1 MAFSERFLEELAS
14 RNDIVDVVGSYVQ
27 LSKRSGSNMFG
38 LCPFH
43 SEKTPSFS
51 VSSEKQIYHCF
62 GCGKGGGVINF
73 IMEIEG
79 LSFPDAVQ
87 FLAKRAGM
95 EVPDDDT
102 PDEVRGKRTR
112 LLELNRDAARFFY
125 SQLSTPA
132 GVPAVEYIKKRGI
145 SPEMVKKFGLGMAP
159 DSWTSLTDAMLKK
172 GYSARDLIEAGL
184 AKQSR
189 KGSGFYDAF
198 RNRLMFPV
206 IDIRGSVI
214 GFSGRILGD
223 GEPKYLN
230 SPDTLVFNKSRNLF
244 AMNLA
249 KKSKQGMLILAEGNI
264 DVVALHQAGFD
275 CAVAS
280 LGTSLTPD
288 QVRLMDRYTDK
299 VVIAYDSDGAGVKAA
314 ERAIKL
320 FENTGISVKVLKMNG
335 AKDPD
340 EFIKKRGPDAFKL
353 LLEQSENHVEYRL
366 LLIKDKYA
374 LDTDDGRIA
383 FIKEATELLSSL
395 PSSVEREIYG
405 VRAAEY
411 AGISPEAVRNEVNKA
426 FKRRM
431 AAARKRQ
438 EREETRPLTSA
449 QPKDREIRY
458 ENVRSA
464 VAEEGV
470 IRLLMLEPSLIKHT
484 SALKPEDFSSPFL
497 RKLYEIVSE
506 KAKDGN
512 TVSVAALAGVLEPA
526 EMSRLTVIMQK
537 PEIMSGSTQAIA
549 DYIEKIKTEIL
560 KRSGKEDLLAVSQ
573 KYREKKG
580 YGG

>member
-1 MAFSERFLEELAS
+1 
-14 RNDIVDVVGSYVQ
+14 
-27 LSKRSGSNMFG
+27 
-38 LCPFH
+38 
-43 SEKTPSFS
+43 
-51 VSSEKQIYHCF
+51 
-62 GCGKGGGVINF
+62 
-73 IMEIEG
+73 
-79 LSFPDAVQ
+79 
-87 FLAKRAGM
+87 
-95 EVPDDDT
+95 
-102 PDEVRGKRTR
+102 
-112 LLELNRDAARFFY
+112 
-125 SQLSTPA
+125 
-132 GVPAVEYIKKRGI
+132 
-145 SPEMVKKFGLGMAP
+145 
-159 DSWTSLTDAMLKK
+159 
-172 GYSARDLIEAGL
+172 
-184 AKQSR
+184 
-189 KGSGFYDAF
+189 
-198 RNRLMFPV
+198 
-206 IDIRGSVI
+206 
-214 GFSGRILGD
+214 
-223 GEPKYLN
+223 
-230 SPDTLVFNKSRNLF
+230 
-244 AMNLA
+244 
-249 KKSKQGMLILAEGNI
+249 
-264 DVVALHQAGFD
+264 
-275 CAVAS
+275 
-280 LGTSLTPD
+280 
-288 QVRLMDRYTDK
+288 
-299 VVIAYDSDGAGVKAA
+299 
-314 ERAIKL
+314 
-320 FENTGISVKVLKMNG
+320 MNG

-438 EREETRPLTSA
+438 EREETRPLTAA

-549 DYIEKIKTEIL
+549 DYIEKIKTEKL

>member
-145 SPEMVKKFGLGMAP
+145 SPEMVKKFGLGIAP

-264 DVVALHQAGFD
+264 DVVALHQAGFG

-299 VVIAYDSDGAGVKAA
+299 VVIAYDSD
-314 ERAIKL
+314 
-320 FENTGISVKVLKMNG
+320 
-335 AKDPD
+335 
-340 EFIKKRGPDAFKL
+340 
-353 LLEQSENHVEYRL
+353 
-366 LLIKDKYA
+366 
-374 LDTDDGRIA
+374 
-383 FIKEATELLSSL
+383 
-395 PSSVEREIYG
+395 
-405 VRAAEY
+405 
-411 AGISPEAVRNEVNKA
+411 
-426 FKRRM
+426 
-431 AAARKRQ
+431 
-438 EREETRPLTSA
+438 
-449 QPKDREIRY
+449 
-458 ENVRSA
+458 
-464 VAEEGV
+464 
-470 IRLLMLEPSLIKHT
+470 
-484 SALKPEDFSSPFL
+484 
-497 RKLYEIVSE
+497 
-506 KAKDGN
+506 
-512 TVSVAALAGVLEPA
+512 
-526 EMSRLTVIMQK
+526 
-537 PEIMSGSTQAIA
+537 
-549 DYIEKIKTEIL
+549 
-560 KRSGKEDLLAVSQ
+560 
-573 KYREKKG
+573 
-580 YGG
+580 